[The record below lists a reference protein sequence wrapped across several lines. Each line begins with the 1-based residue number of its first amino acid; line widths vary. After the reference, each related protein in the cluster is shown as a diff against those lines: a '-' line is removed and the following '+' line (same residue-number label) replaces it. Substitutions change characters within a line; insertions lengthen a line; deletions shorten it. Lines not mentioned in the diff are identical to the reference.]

1 MQEAACGMRSVAEI
15 AASYLSGKLG
25 LFDAARQLEP
35 HINPRATLWQA
46 LKGSHGPLTAI
57 YAVSD
62 VAERWGYFVSEEV
75 RWEPKAFQSRQTQL
89 AEAELQLAP
98 AFRKACEAIVD
109 YAKNSN

>member
-1 MQEAACGMRSVAEI
+1 MRSAAEI
-15 AASYLSGKLG
+15 ADSYLSGLLG

-46 LKGSHGPLTAI
+46 LKGPHGPLPVI
-57 YAVSD
+57 YTVSD
-62 VAERWGYFVSEEV
+62 VAERWGYFVSKEV

-89 AEAELQLAP
+89 AEAEVRLAP

-109 YAKNSN
+109 YAKNSS